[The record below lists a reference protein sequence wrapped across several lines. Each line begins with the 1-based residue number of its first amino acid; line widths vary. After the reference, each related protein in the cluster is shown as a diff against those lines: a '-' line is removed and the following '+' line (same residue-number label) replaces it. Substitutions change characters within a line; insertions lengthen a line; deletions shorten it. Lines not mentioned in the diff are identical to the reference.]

1 MKNIFTIFKIFIII
15 TIIYYLYININYIFI
30 ENFIENIHIVLIIFV
45 ISLIKILINTIKIS
59 YLLRIIGKTKNNI
72 NKIFE
77 ILFVSEISVALPAS
91 TIASKTWI
99 DLNLVKN
106 FNLNFKDYIK
116 FNFLTGFFSILIF
129 ALVYIN
135 YRYSNFQLIT
145 LASIIIIILSS
156 FIIKFQKFKN
166 YVFYFTFF
174 AINLLANILIS
185 YIVIYYLRPEILEN
199 NIFNIFASSLIS
211 IYLNLISILPLNF
224 GYSQMVYG
232 ISFKYF
238 SLPGELAF
246 AIATIRQIAQ
256 VFVILLALLIF
267 TKKSKLN
274 TNNQK

>member
-30 ENFIENIHIVLIIFV
+30 ENFIENIHIVLVIFV
-45 ISLIKILINTIKIS
+45 ISFIKIFINTIKIS
-59 YLLRIIGKTKNNI
+59 YLLRIIGKTKSNI
-72 NKIFE
+72 KKIFE

-156 FIIKFQKFKN
+156 FIFKFQKFKN

-174 AINLLANILIS
+174 AINLLANILVS
-185 YIVIYYLRPEILEN
+185 YVVIYYLRPEVLEN

-267 TKKSKLN
+267 TKKSK
-274 TNNQK
+274 

>member
-15 TIIYYLYININYIFI
+15 KIIYYLYININYIFI

-45 ISLIKILINTIKIS
+45 ISLIKIFINTIKIS
-59 YLLRIIGKTKNNI
+59 YLLRIIGKTKSNI
-72 NKIFE
+72 KKIFE

-129 ALVYIN
+129 TLVYIN

-166 YVFYFTFF
+166 
-174 AINLLANILIS
+174 
-185 YIVIYYLRPEILEN
+185 
-199 NIFNIFASSLIS
+199 
-211 IYLNLISILPLNF
+211 
-224 GYSQMVYG
+224 
-232 ISFKYF
+232 
-238 SLPGELAF
+238 
-246 AIATIRQIAQ
+246 
-256 VFVILLALLIF
+256 
-267 TKKSKLN
+267 
-274 TNNQK
+274 